1 MSTLEKKETV
11 QETVEERFAHAGAKI
26 DQLIA
31 DANAA
36 KEALIAKEE
45 HARKHST
52 AALEEMKRGLDKAWQ
67 ELNQAWSEICKSGEH
82 TAQALPP
89 AGEKPCHHEEHEA

>member
-31 DANAA
+31 DARAA
-36 KEALIAKEE
+36 KEALIEKEE

-52 AALEEMKRGLDKAWQ
+52 AALEEIKRGLDKAWQ
-67 ELNQAWSEICKSGEH
+67 ELNHAWSEICKTGEH
-82 TAQALPP
+82 PVQTLPP
-89 AGEKPCHHEEHEA
+89 TPEKTCCNKEHEA